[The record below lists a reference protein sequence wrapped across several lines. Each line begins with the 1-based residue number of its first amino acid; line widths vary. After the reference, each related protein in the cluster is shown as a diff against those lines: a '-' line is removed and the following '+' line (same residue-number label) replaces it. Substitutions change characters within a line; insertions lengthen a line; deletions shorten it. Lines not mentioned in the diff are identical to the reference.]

1 VKQTSK
7 KTLWKRATS
16 EKHSGTEF
24 DRVVSLL
31 SAYIDSNLKGNLN
44 ELLSVL
50 QHLGSKKTG
59 KTKELFNAVQN
70 VLENLK
76 LKLVES
82 HSGVANVLRDVA
94 TFLVESKISTVLERE
109 TSKIDELLERLD
121 FVASGGTDEE
131 VPRVQKTDGDT
142 ESVAYIPKFPITL
155 PKHFEDPKVLHFVE
169 RLESLNAILSAHTRG
184 TDASNQTQRL
194 KLEQLTL
201 ANYCLHTAK
210 QNTKTN
216 LMTFGTKLEKDISNS
231 LAENTNK
238 TVDFINCDATD
249 GFMYRS
255 LAEVFRWKLRN
266 LAVTIGAELTARAD
280 GKILIDIGSSGTY
293 TSTTVNFIGL
303 RTAFD
308 LVSKRMEDLSIEF
321 EDSSISEQDESNAS
335 ALSSTAKTRKEQIAH
350 SLVEFRHFVDCA
362 QGRFEIAGN
371 DDDQLSLTVH
381 LPSEA
386 RALHTLPI
394 VIGSDS
400 FLLESHFLTAVLD
413 SAEVNWNESQTSI
426 EYTDHSYQY
435 CRIDE
440 DVKPTTDAPTWI
452 LLLDTMEH
460 KLALE
465 VDTIIE
471 PEFQISVPSV
481 SEIQHGH
488 KCFGERKLK
497 LLLDPSELRP
507 IRNCSNDLDSVHVNN
522 SHFLCLNV
530 SKPLEDKIRRCTDS
544 DQILVRH
551 TKTLA
556 ETLSQIQEFRPD
568 YLIIED
574 QLDEFRAIDAV
585 ARLAHAMPLPKLQVL
600 IFVEHGA
607 QPLNRMHHDSFEV
620 TCFDRDVDFGK
631 LKKVLVANSD
641 SAVSA

>member
-1 VKQTSK
+1 MKQTSK

-16 EKHSGTEF
+16 EKHPGIEF
-24 DRVVSLL
+24 DRVVRLL
-31 SAYIDSNLKGNLN
+31 SAYVDTNLKGNLN

-59 KTKELFNAVQN
+59 KSKELFNAVQN

-76 LKLVES
+76 LELVES
-82 HSGVANVLRDVA
+82 RSGVANVLRDVA
-94 TFLVESKISTVLERE
+94 TFLVESKTSTVLERE
-109 TSKIDELLERLD
+109 TSRIDELLERLD

-131 VPRVQKTDGDT
+131 VPRVQKTDGVT

-155 PKHFEDPKVLHFVE
+155 PKHFEDPKVLHFAE
-169 RLESLNAILSAHTRG
+169 RLESLNAILSAHTSG
-184 TDASNQTQRL
+184 TGASNQKQRL

-201 ANYCLHTAK
+201 ANYCLHKAK

-216 LMTFGTKLEKDISNS
+216 LQTFGTKLEKDISDS
-231 LAENTNK
+231 LTENTNK
-238 TVDFINCDATD
+238 TVDFVNCDVTD

-255 LAEVFRWKLRN
+255 LAEVFRWKLCN
-266 LAVTIGAELTARAD
+266 LVVTIGAELTSRAD
-280 GKILIDIGSSGTY
+280 GKILIKIGSSGSY
-293 TSTTVNFIGL
+293 TSTTVVFFGL

-308 LVSKRMEDLSIEF
+308 LVSKRMDDLSLQF
-321 EDSSISEQDESNAS
+321 ADSSISEQDESRER

-350 SLVEFRHFVDCA
+350 GLVEFRQFVDCA
-362 QGRFEIAGN
+362 QGRFEIVGN

-394 VIGSDS
+394 VVGSDA
-400 FLLESHFLTAVLD
+400 FLLETHFLTAVLD
-413 SAEVNWNESQTSI
+413 SAEVNWNESHTSI

-440 DVKPTTDAPTWI
+440 DVKPTTDAPTWT
-452 LLLDTMEH
+452 LLLDTIEH

-471 PEFQISVPSV
+471 PEFHISVPSV
-481 SEIQHGH
+481 SEIHHGH

-507 IRNCSNDLDSVHVNN
+507 TRNNSTDSDSVCVNIN
-522 SHFLCLNV
+522 HFLCLNV

-551 TKTLA
+551 AKTVA
-556 ETLSQIQEFRPD
+556 ETLAQIQEFRPD

-574 QLDEFRAIDAV
+574 QLDEFRAIDVV
-585 ARLAHAMPLPKLQVL
+585 ARLAHAVPSLKLQVL
-600 IFVEHGA
+600 IFGEEGA
-607 QPLNRMHHDSFEV
+607 QPLHQMNHDSFEV
-620 TCFDRDVDFGK
+620 ACFARNVDFGE